1 MRVIG
6 SIGRSGERFRGHE
19 AFKTAA
25 LGVQLTPVVESKID
39 DRKAGRRQ
47 FLPQPFTRFDV
58 AGRDQHG
65 CEFVETGIV
74 PDDQKRVRGRGGF
87 LDDAKD
93 CMSGRVIKPINRG
106 SLGRR
111 AECGGRKFP
120 GLLSARGGRRHNLVG
135 NECVGGQ
142 VGADPGGVLAP
153 ALHQFAGTVFHA
165 RFGAFGLGVT
175 K

>member
-1 MRVIG
+1 MIARP
-6 SIGRSGERFRGHE
+6 
-19 AFKTAA
+19 A
-25 LGVQLTPVVESKID
+25 
-39 DRKAGRRQ
+39 RQ

-65 CEFVETGIV
+65 REFVETGIV
-74 PDDQKRVRGRGGF
+74 PDDQKRAWPGRF

-93 CMSGRVIKPINRG
+93 CMWGSVIKPINRG
-106 SLGRR
+106 SLGGR
-111 AECGGRKFP
+111 AECGSRKFP
-120 GLLSARGGRRHNLVG
+120 GLLSARRGRRHDLVR
-135 NECVGGQ
+135 NERVGGQ